1 MENKPSQTSSTSLQ
15 NEVINITSVELKEIT
30 KKDGGTFKQYAV
42 HVQNQPKGI
51 HYSLPIKKAPTKNAD
66 GSLTDNGFTRAYEFY
81 RDNKSKWEDLFVAD
95 QIKPVAIA
103 YAENTSNYETKD
115 GKKGTS
121 TYRTIRMM
129 REPEPEDLQNTAIT
143 LPDLEEDM
151 FPVNEIP
158 M

>member
-1 MENKPSQTSSTSLQ
+1 MVYHLGSQDLAP
-15 NEVINITSVELKEIT
+15 E
-30 KKDGGTFKQYAV
+30 QYAV

-129 REPEPEDLQNTAIT
+129 REPEPEDLSSIAQEQIISVDEIDVA
-143 LPDLEEDM
+143 
-151 FPVNEIP
+151 EIP
-158 M
+158 F